1 VEALAVSDPRQVG
14 VYRLQA
20 RLGAGGMGQVFLG
33 YSPGGRAVAVK
44 VIHHEL
50 AGDPEFRA
58 RFRREVAA
66 ASVVNGAYTA
76 PVIAA
81 GPDDD
86 PPWLATVFVPGPSL
100 AEAVHTAGP
109 LPPASVWRLAGGL
122 VEALQAVHA
131 CGLVHRD
138 LKPANVL
145 LALDGPRVIDFG
157 ISRALEK
164 TAMTS
169 TGMIVGTPSFMSP
182 EQAEGGRVGSPSDVF
197 SLGCVIVFAATGTSP
212 FGHGPQASLLYRV
225 VHSAPAIAE
234 VPGGLR
240 GLAAGCLAKRPADRP
255 TLAELQAAIVAGR
268 APDDGDALAS
278 FWPVAVTGL
287 IRSHQVR
294 LTTELREAP
303 GPAPAAGDLAGA
315 AGPTAPAAGTTAPA
329 AGTTAPAAGTTAPAA
344 GTTAPAAG
352 TTAPAAGST
361 ALAAGSTVLA
371 AGSTVLAGPTSAGVT
386 EAGKAGL
393 AAGTVTAPAARSGPG
408 LPADQVFGAVP
419 AAIAPGTS
427 GPGTTSPGTTSPG
440 RTGPSRTGSGLT
452 RRRVLLGL
460 AVVTGAGLGG
470 AGWALSQDGAP
481 HHPQA
486 GHHPGLQAKTGRAT
500 SRPRATSS
508 SSPSASAAAAGA
520 GRELWSYATGG
531 IVTGLVLAGG
541 TVFAGSTDDK
551 VYALRASD
559 GHFRWHFQTRSA
571 VQSQIAAADGR
582 VYAGSNDASVYALR
596 ASDGRP
602 LWTFPAG
609 GAVQSAIVVT
619 GSVVYVASGDETLH
633 ALHASDGTSLWS
645 TSLGAGATG
654 IAVTGGTVITS
665 GDDNAIHALRA
676 SDGHRLWDFPTGV
689 GGATGLAVSRGV
701 AYAGSGDGK
710 LYAVRAA
717 DGRKLWASPAGG
729 AVESGIAVAD
739 GVVYLGS
746 NDNMVLALRA
756 STGRPAWQVGTDG
769 PVNSGIAVAQGIVYA
784 GGNDYVVRALRASDG
799 GLVWQ
804 FSASGPVAS
813 QIAVAGRTAYVG
825 SNDFRVYA
833 LQ

>member
-1 VEALAVSDPRQVG
+1 MEALAVSDPRQVG

-44 VIHHEL
+44 LIHREL
-50 AGDPEFRA
+50 AGDPEFRT

-197 SLGCVIVFAATGTSP
+197 SLGCVIVFAATGTGP

-225 VHSAPAIAE
+225 VHSAPAITE

-255 TLAELQAAIVAGR
+255 TLAELQAAIAAGR
-268 APDDGDALAS
+268 APGNGDALTS

-287 IRSHQVR
+287 IRSHQIR
-294 LTTELREAP
+294 LTTELREVPA
-303 GPAPAAGDLAGA
+303 GPSPAAGSGTLTQAVGDLAGT
-315 AGPTAPAAGTTAPA
+315 AGHTALARTTAPAYGTTAPA
-329 AGTTAPAAGTTAPAA
+329 AGTTAL
-344 GTTAPAAG
+344 
-352 TTAPAAGST
+352 AAGST
-361 ALAAGSTVLA
+361 AP
-371 AGSTVLAGPTSAGVT
+371 AGPTSAGVA
-386 EAGKAGL
+386 EAETAGL
-393 AAGTVTAPAARSGPG
+393 AAAPVTAPAAGSGPG

-419 AAIAPGTS
+419 
-427 GPGTTSPGTTSPG
+427 GTTSPGASGPGATSPH
-440 RTGPSRTGSGLT
+440 TTGSGLT
-452 RRRVLLGL
+452 RRLLLLGL

-470 AGWALSQDGAP
+470 AGWALSQDSAP

-486 GHHPGLQAKTGRAT
+486 GHPGLQAKTGRAAP
-500 SRPRATSS
+500 RPRATSS
-508 SSPSASAAAAGA
+508 TSPSASAAAAGA

-531 IVTGLVLAGG
+531 MVTGLALAGG

-559 GHFRWHFQTRSA
+559 GHLRWTFPTGSA
-571 VQSQIAAADGR
+571 VQSHIAAADGR

-596 ASDGRP
+596 ASNGRP

-609 GAVQSAIVVT
+609 GAVQSAIVVS
-619 GSVVYVASGDETLH
+619 GSVVYVASDDERLY
-633 ALHASDGTSLWS
+633 ALHVTDGTRLWS
-645 TSLGAGATG
+645 TSLGAGVTG
-654 IAVTGGTVITS
+654 IAVTGETVITS
-665 GDDNAIHALRA
+665 GDDNAVHALRA

-689 GGATGLAVSRGV
+689 GGATGVAVARGV
-701 AYAGSGDGK
+701 VYAGSGDGK

-717 DGRKLWASPAGG
+717 DGSKLWASPAGG

-739 GVVYLGS
+739 GLVYLGS
-746 NDNMVLALRA
+746 NDNTVLALRA
-756 STGRPAWQVGTDG
+756 STGRRAWLASTDG
-769 PVNSGIAVAQGIVYA
+769 PVNSGITVAQGIVYA

-799 GLVWQ
+799 GPVWQ
-804 FSASGPVAS
+804 FAASGPVAS
-813 QIAVAGRTAYVG
+813 QIAVAGRTVYVG
-825 SNDFRVYA
+825 SNDFHVYA

>member
-1 VEALAVSDPRQVG
+1 MEALAVSDPRQVG

-20 RLGAGGMGQVFLG
+20 RLGAGGMGQVFLA

-44 VIHHEL
+44 VIHREL
-50 AGDPEFRA
+50 AGDAEFRT

-109 LPPASVWRLAGGL
+109 LPPVSVWRLAGGL

-164 TAMTS
+164 TTVTS
-169 TGMIVGTPSFMSP
+169 TGMIVGTPSYMSP
-182 EQAEGGRVGSPSDVF
+182 EQAEGSRVGAPSDVF
-197 SLGCVIVFAATGTSP
+197 SLGCVIVFAATGTGP

-225 VHSAPAIAE
+225 VHSDPVITE

-240 GLAAGCLAKRPADRP
+240 GLAASCLAKRPADRP
-255 TLAELQAAIVAGR
+255 TLAELQAAIAAGR

-294 LTTELREAP
+294 LTTELRETPA
-303 GPAPAAGDLAGA
+303 GPAPAAGPGTRTRAPGDPGGTAGH
-315 AGPTAPAAGTTAPA
+315 TAPAGHTALAATTAL
-329 AGTTAPAAGTTAPAA
+329 
-344 GTTAPAAG
+344 
-352 TTAPAAGST
+352 AGST
-361 ALAAGSTVLA
+361 APAAGSTVLA
-371 AGSTVLAGPTSAGVT
+371 AGTTAHAAGTTAAAGPTSTGVA
-386 EAGKAGL
+386 EAGTGGL
-393 AAGTVTAPAARSGPG
+393 AAGTVTAPTARSGPG
-408 LPADQVFGAVP
+408 LPADQVLGAVP
-419 AAIAPGTS
+419 STGGPSTG
-427 GPGTTSPGTTSPG
+427 GPGTASPSPA
-440 RTGPSRTGSGLT
+440 GPGLT
-452 RRRVLLGL
+452 RRRLLLGL

-470 AGWALSQDGAP
+470 AGWVLSQDGAP

-486 GHHPGLQAKTGRAT
+486 GLHPGSQATTGRAA
-500 SRPRATSS
+500 SRPRAASS
-508 SSPSASAAAAGA
+508 TSPSASAAAAGA
-520 GRELWSYATGG
+520 GRELWNYATGG
-531 IVTGLVLAGG
+531 MVTGLALAGG

-559 GHFRWHFQTRSA
+559 GHLRWHFQTGSA
-571 VQSQIAAADGR
+571 VQSQIAAAGGR
-582 VYAGSNDASVYALR
+582 VYAGSNDARVYALR
-596 ASDGRP
+596 ASDGHP

-619 GSVVYVASGDETLH
+619 GPVVYVASDDE
-633 ALHASDGTSLWS
+633 ALYALQVSDGARLWR
-645 TSLGAGATG
+645 TSLGAGVTG
-654 IAVTGGTVITS
+654 IAISGGTVITS
-665 GDDNAIHALRA
+665 GDDNAVHALRA
-676 SDGHRLWDFPTGV
+676 SDGRRLWDFPTGV
-689 GGATGLAVSRGV
+689 GGATGVAVARGV
-701 AYAGSGDGK
+701 VYAGSGDGK

-717 DGRKLWASPAGG
+717 DGSKLWASSAGG

-739 GVVYLGS
+739 GLVYLGS
-746 NDNMVLALRA
+746 NDNTVLALRA
-756 STGRPAWQVGTDG
+756 STGRQAWQASTDG
-769 PVNSGIAVAQGIVYA
+769 PVNSGLAVAQGIVYA

-799 GLVWQ
+799 GAVWQ
-804 FSASGPVAS
+804 FAASGPVAS

-825 SNDFRVYA
+825 SNDFHVYA

>member
-1 VEALAVSDPRQVG
+1 MEALAVSDPRQVG

-44 VIHHEL
+44 VIHREL
-50 AGDPEFRA
+50 AGDPEFRT

-66 ASVVNGAYTA
+66 AGAVNGAYTA

-164 TAMTS
+164 TAVTS
-169 TGMIVGTPSFMSP
+169 TGMIVGTPSYMSP
-182 EQAEGGRVGSPSDVF
+182 EQAEGSRVGPPSDVF
-197 SLGCVIVFAATGTSP
+197 SLGCVIVFAATGTGP

-225 VHSAPAIAE
+225 VHSAPAITE

-255 TLAELQAAIVAGR
+255 TLAELQAAITAGR

-294 LTTELREAP
+294 LTTELRETPAGP
-303 GPAPAAGDLAGA
+303 GPGAGPGSLTRPARDLAGTAGHTGPAAGH
-315 AGPTAPAAGTTAPA
+315 
-329 AGTTAPAAGTTAPAA
+329 
-344 GTTAPAAG
+344 
-352 TTAPAAGST
+352 T
-361 ALAAGSTVLA
+361 ALAATTAL
-371 AGSTVLAGPTSAGVT
+371 AGS
-386 EAGKAGL
+386 
-393 AAGTVTAPAARSGPG
+393 TAPAARGTP
-408 LPADQVFGAVP
+408 P
-419 AAIAPGTS
+419 AAGIRAPSAATTAS
-427 GPGTTSPGTTSPG
+427 GPGTIAPRT
-440 RTGPSRTGSGLT
+440 TGPGLT
-452 RRRVLLGL
+452 RRRMLLGL
-460 AVVTGAGLGG
+460 AVVTGAGLAG

-481 HHPQA
+481 QHPQA
-486 GHHPGLQAKTGRAT
+486 KPGRAAARPPATGGT
-500 SRPRATSS
+500 SP
-508 SSPSASAAAAGA
+508 PASAAAAGA
-520 GRELWSYATGG
+520 GHELWSYPTGG
-531 IVTGLVLAGG
+531 VVTGLALAGG
-541 TVFAGSTDDK
+541 TVFTGSTDGK

-559 GHFRWHFQTRSA
+559 GHLRWHFKTRSA
-571 VQSQIAAADGR
+571 VQSQIAAANGR
-582 VYAGSNDASVYALR
+582 VYAGSNDATVYALR
-596 ASDGRP
+596 ASDGHR

-609 GAVQSAIVVT
+609 GAVQSAIVVA
-619 GSVVYVASGDETLH
+619 GSVLYVASDDETLY
-633 ALHASDGTSLWS
+633 ALRVNDGTRLWS
-645 TSLGAGATG
+645 TSLGGGVTG
-654 IAVTGGTVITS
+654 IAVTGGVVIAS
-665 GDDNAIHALRA
+665 GDDDAVHALRA
-676 SDGHRLWDFPTGV
+676 SDGRRLWDFPTGA
-689 GGATGLAVSRGV
+689 GGATGVAVARGV
-701 AYAGSGDGK
+701 VFAGSGDGK

-717 DGRKLWASPAGG
+717 DGGKLWASPAGG
-729 AVESGIAVAD
+729 AVESGIAVA
-739 GVVYLGS
+739 GGLVYLGS
-746 NDNMVLALRA
+746 NDNMLLALRT
-756 STGRPAWQVGTDG
+756 SSGRQAWRVSTDG
-769 PVNSGIAVAQGIVYA
+769 PVNSGIAVTQGIVYA

-799 GLVWQ
+799 GLVWR
-804 FSASGPVAS
+804 FAASGPVAS

-825 SNDFRVYA
+825 SNDSHVYA
-833 LQ
+833 LR

>member
-1 VEALAVSDPRQVG
+1 VALAGRVGLRGLAGSGLNFTAPGHVLRAAGILRCGRQGHIVEALAVSDPRQVG

-44 VIHHEL
+44 VIHREL
-50 AGDPEFRA
+50 AGDPEFRT

-66 ASVVNGAYTA
+66 ASAVNGAYTA

-157 ISRALEK
+157 ISRALER
-164 TAMTS
+164 TTVTS
-169 TGMIVGTPSFMSP
+169 TGMIVGTPSYMSP
-182 EQAEGGRVGSPSDVF
+182 EQAEGSRVGEPSDVF
-197 SLGCVIVFAATGTSP
+197 SLGCVIVFAATGTGP

-225 VHSAPAIAE
+225 VHSDPAITE

-255 TLAELQAAIVAGR
+255 TLAELQAAIAVGR

-287 IRSHQVR
+287 IRSHQIR
-294 LTTELREAP
+294 LTTELRET
-303 GPAPAAGDLAGA
+303 PARA
-315 AGPTAPAAGTTAPA
+315 AGPGTHTRAAGEPGGNAGHTAPPGH
-329 AGTTAPAAGTTAPAA
+329 
-344 GTTAPAAG
+344 
-352 TTAPAAGST
+352 
-361 ALAAGSTVLA
+361 TVLA
-371 AGSTVLAGPTSAGVT
+371 ATAALSGPTSTGA
-386 EAGKAGL
+386 A
-393 AAGTVTAPAARSGPG
+393 AAGMAGPAGTETAPAPRSGLG
-408 LPADQVFGAVP
+408 LPADQVFGA
-419 AAIAPGTS
+419 APGAS
-427 GPGTTSPGTTSPG
+427 RPAPGGAGTTSPAP
-440 RTGPSRTGSGLT
+440 TGPGLT
-452 RRRVLLGL
+452 RRRMLLGL

-470 AGWALSQDGAP
+470 AGWALSQDNAP
-481 HHPQA
+481 HHPPA
-486 GHHPGLQAKTGRAT
+486 GLHPGSLAKTGRAA
-500 SRPRATSS
+500 SRPGAASS
-508 SSPSASAAAAGA
+508 TSPSASPAAAGA

-531 IVTGLVLAGG
+531 MVTGLALAGG

-559 GHFRWHFQTRSA
+559 GHLRWTFQTRSA
-571 VQSQIAAADGR
+571 VQSKIAAAGGR
-582 VYAGSNDASVYALR
+582 VFAGSNDASVYALR

-609 GAVQSAIVVT
+609 GAVQSAIMVT
-619 GSVVYVASGDETLH
+619 GSVVYAASDDETLY
-633 ALHASDGTSLWS
+633 ALRVSDGTRLWS
-645 TSLGAGATG
+645 TSLGAGITG

-665 GDDNAIHALRA
+665 GDDNAVHALRA
-676 SDGHRLWDFPTGV
+676 SDGGRLWDFPTGA
-689 GGATGLAVSRGV
+689 GGATGVAVARGV
-701 AYAGSGDGK
+701 VYAGSGDGQF
-710 LYAVRAA
+710 YAVRAA
-717 DGRKLWASPAGG
+717 DGGKLWASPAGG

-739 GVVYLGS
+739 GLVYLGS
-746 NDNMVLALRA
+746 NDNRVLALRA
-756 STGRPAWQVGTDG
+756 STGRQAWQASTDG

-799 GLVWQ
+799 GPVWT
-804 FSASGPVAS
+804 FAASGPVAS

-825 SNDFRVYA
+825 SNDFHVYA

>member
-1 VEALAVSDPRQVG
+1 MEALAVSDPRQVG
-14 VYRLQA
+14 GYRLQA

-44 VIHHEL
+44 VIHREL

-109 LPPASVWRLAGGL
+109 LPPASVWRLTGGL

-169 TGMIVGTPSFMSP
+169 TGMIVGTPSYMSP
-182 EQAEGGRVGSPSDVF
+182 EQAEGGRVGAPSDVF
-197 SLGCVIVFAATGTSP
+197 SLGCVIVFAATGTGP

-225 VHSAPAIAE
+225 VHSAPVITE

-240 GLAAGCLAKRPADRP
+240 GLAARCLAKRPADRP
-255 TLAELQAAIVAGR
+255 ALADLQAAIAAGR

-294 LTTELREAP
+294 LTTELRET
-303 GPAPAAGDLAGA
+303 PAVP
-315 AGPTAPAAGTTAPA
+315 
-329 AGTTAPAAGTTAPAA
+329 
-344 GTTAPAAG
+344 
-352 TTAPAAGST
+352 APAAGST
-361 ALAAGSTVLA
+361 TPATALAAGTTARAEGSTALAGGSTVLA
-371 AGSTVLAGPTSAGVT
+371 AGSTVHAGSTSAGVT
-386 EAGKAGL
+386 EAGTAGL
-393 AAGTVTAPAARSGPG
+393 TAGPATARAADSGPG

-419 AAIAPGTS
+419 GVTRPG
-427 GPGTTSPGTTSPG
+427 PASPRP
-440 RTGPSRTGSGLT
+440 TGPGLT
-452 RRRVLLGL
+452 RRRMLLGL

-481 HHPQA
+481 GHPQA
-486 GHHPGLQAKTGRAT
+486 GHHPGLQPGTGHASPGRG
-500 SRPRATSS
+500 ATSS
-508 SSPSASAAAAGA
+508 TSPPASASAAGA

-531 IVTGLVLAGG
+531 MVTGLALAGG

-551 VYALRASD
+551 VYALRASN
-559 GHFRWHFQTRSA
+559 GRPRWAFPTRSA
-571 VQSQIAAADGR
+571 VQSQIAAADGQ
-582 VYAGSNDASVYALR
+582 VYAGSNDGSVYALR
-596 ASDGRP
+596 ASDGRR

-609 GAVQSAIVVT
+609 GAVQSAIVVA
-619 GSVVYVASGDETLH
+619 GSVVYVASNDETLY
-633 ALHASDGTSLWS
+633 ALRVSDGARLWS
-645 TSLGAGATG
+645 TSLGAGVNR
-654 IAVTGGTVITS
+654 IAVTTGGTIIAS
-665 GDDNAIHALRA
+665 GDDNAVHALQA
-676 SDGHRLWDFPTGV
+676 SDGHRLWDLPTGV
-689 GGATGLAVSRGV
+689 GGASGLAVARGV
-701 AYAGSGDGK
+701 VYAGSGDGK
-710 LYAVRAA
+710 LYAMRAA
-717 DGRKLWASPAGG
+717 DGHQLWASPAGG

-739 GVVYLGS
+739 GLVYLGS
-746 NDNMVLALRA
+746 NDNRVLALRA
-756 STGRPAWQVGTDG
+756 STGRLAWRASTDG
-769 PVNSGIAVAQGIVYA
+769 PVNSAITVARGIVYA

-799 GLVWQ
+799 TLVWQ

-833 LQ
+833 LH